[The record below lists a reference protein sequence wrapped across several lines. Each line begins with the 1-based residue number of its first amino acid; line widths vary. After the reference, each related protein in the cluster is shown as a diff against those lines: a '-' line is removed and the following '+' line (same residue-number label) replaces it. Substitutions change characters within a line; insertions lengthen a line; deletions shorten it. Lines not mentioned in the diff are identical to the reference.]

1 MFFRRKA
8 VGERT
13 YLQIVESRRDGSS
26 VRQHV
31 VATLG
36 RAEEWLDAGKLDT
49 AAAVLSLVSTASST
63 NSCSPAPA

>member
-8 VGERT
+8 VGERR

-26 VRQHV
+26 ARPSMSSPRWG
-31 VATLG
+31 G
-36 RAEEWLDAGKLDT
+36 RRIGWTE
-49 AAAVLSLVSTASST
+49 ASST

>member
-8 VGERT
+8 VGGRT

-26 VRQHV
+26 LRQHV

-36 RAEEWLDAGKLDT
+36 RTEDWLDE
-49 AAAVLSLVSTASST
+49 ASSI
-63 NSCSPAPA
+63 SCCSPAPA